1 MYDCTSTVGGLL
13 RQATYIS
20 DFEGAYCGHSVCCVG
35 PIAEQ
40 WLWQRLRGPFAEIR
54 RTGGLL
60 RIADQKRGPFTDFPV
75 FNQEIAAGLKVS
87 LSLLRLIGVVPR
99 MIGCTSYRTS
109 SSVN

>member
-1 MYDCTSTVGGLL
+1 MYDCTGTVGGLL

-20 DFEGAYCGHSVCCVG
+20 DFEGAYCGNSICCVG

-60 RIADQKRGPFTDFPV
+60 RIADQKRGPFTDFPLYYAIPTV
-75 FNQEIAAGLKVS
+75 RV
-87 LSLLRLIGVVPR
+87 
-99 MIGCTSYRTS
+99 
-109 SSVN
+109 